1 MVEILSLKMK
11 TRTNFKVFYDIKY
24 NKQIISLKKS
34 TISTYTTL
42 ILVEKANFKLQN
54 KTFKTS

>member
-24 NKQIISLKKS
+24 NKEIISLKKS

-42 ILVEKANFKLQN
+42 ILVEKTNIELQS
-54 KTFKTS
+54 KPTRTF